1 MKTKLECIPCLQ
13 RQVVEAIRMATD
25 EESEQERALREVM
38 RALER
43 MDWKENQL
51 SIAKKVNGIVLQEFG
66 DPYIRVKEEGN
77 RIALALY
84 PEINTRL

>member
-1 MKTKLECIPCLQ
+1 MKTMLECIPCLQ

-43 MDWKENQL
+43 MD
-51 SIAKKVNGIVLQEFG
+51 
-66 DPYIRVKEEGN
+66 
-77 RIALALY
+77 
-84 PEINTRL
+84 

>member
-1 MKTKLECIPCLQ
+1 
-13 RQVVEAIRMATD
+13 
-25 EESEQERALREVM
+25 
-38 RALER
+38 
-43 MDWKENQL
+43 
-51 SIAKKVNGIVLQEFG
+51 VLQEFG